1 MSDSPLFYIDG
12 ATEGTTQWRAETFQ
26 MVNWG
31 GFHGRHSVA
40 LASTATLVSGASGT
54 GKSTLLD
61 AYLALMMPSDT
72 PFNGASNDA
81 GSGRARSAEQRNV
94 LTYLRRQ
101 DRRQPRGRDG
111 RSCTTR
117 CCAARGSPPG
127 APSR

>member
-31 GFHGRHSVA
+31 GFHGHHSVA

-61 AYLALMMPSDT
+61 AYLALMMPR
-72 PFNGASNDA
+72 
-81 GSGRARSAEQRNV
+81 RAH
-94 LTYLRRQ
+94 
-101 DRRQPRGRDG
+101 
-111 RSCTTR
+111 CTTR